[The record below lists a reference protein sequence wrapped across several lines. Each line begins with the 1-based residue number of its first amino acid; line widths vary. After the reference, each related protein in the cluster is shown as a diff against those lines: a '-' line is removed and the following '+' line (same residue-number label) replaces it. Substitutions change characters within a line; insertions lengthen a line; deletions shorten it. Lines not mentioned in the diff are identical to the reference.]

1 MATLSKSIQDIIDRA
16 DDCLYREEIYI
27 NDSHEY
33 DYHKHEISENIR
45 VHTLYYSDNSDWA
58 SNYRKTVAMQIL
70 DDGNGIQIIGIST
83 KKQLTYLEA
92 EQLHIL
98 LRLSS
103 THCVYQIAPP
113 PVKKDF

>member
-33 DYHKHEISENIR
+33 DYHKHEISESMR
-45 VHTLYYSDNSDWA
+45 VHTLYYSDNDEWSDHI
-58 SNYRKTVAMQIL
+58 RKNVAMQIL
-70 DDGNGIQIIGIST
+70 DNGDGLQIIGIST

-103 THCVYQIAPP
+103 SHSVYQIAPP
-113 PVKKDF
+113 PAKKDF